1 MTSNKKKINIPISS
15 LSSEEIYALLEDTDS
30 NYEEEIDNLMNDS
43 DTEPVGRTTIENSE
57 SDISEV
63 LIREKDDSSG
73 SNFILTT
80 KPIDPVVK
88 IAKPDSEFEDDG
100 DDVPLSNLLPKKNVI
115 WKWNKH
121 FEKPALKKCNLAE
134 EGIVSINFENSSS
147 FQLYPET
154 IGLEE
159 LLTLIEIESEKYA
172 AQNGRVFQTT
182 NDELAAFLGINILVG
197 IKHLPAIK
205 DYWSVEEGLGNRL
218 IQKAMTRARFW
229 EILQNMHFA
238 DKLQSLPPRNS
249 EQYDRVWKLQPLFDY
264 LLKNVQEATQPEPP
278 Q

>member
-80 KPIDPVVK
+80 KPIDSVVK
-88 IAKPDSEFEDDG
+88 IAKPDSESEDDG

-249 EQYDRVWKLQPLFDY
+249 EQYHRVWKLQPLFDY

>member
-88 IAKPDSEFEDDG
+88 IAKPDSESEYDG

>member
-63 LIREKDDSSG
+63 LVREKDDSSG

-172 AQNGRVFQTT
+172 AQNGRLFQTT

>member
-63 LIREKDDSSG
+63 LVREKDDSSG

-172 AQNGRVFQTT
+172 AQNGRLFQTT

-249 EQYDRVWKLQPLFDY
+249 EQYHRVWKLQPLFDY

>member
-73 SNFILTT
+73 SNFILTI

-88 IAKPDSEFEDDG
+88 IAKPDSESEDDG

-249 EQYDRVWKLQPLFDY
+249 EQYHRVWKLQPLFDY